1 MNLHDIPVIDT
12 HSHPFPPQQGV
23 VEWGHFRDAA
33 GEALRAPTTE
43 DNNSTMLVRMLIKRM
58 ASLFGTSTDRESV
71 WAARN
76 AAAADPLSYHR
87 MLWEDANI
95 AAVLVDPGF
104 PVTLIEADDFATVMP
119 CPTYEGYRI
128 ERFAAGPS
136 QQRPFAYDDYASFA
150 DFVEAFK
157 AQLDAEAAK
166 PGFRFY
172 KSIIA
177 YRTGLK
183 LTLPTESKARA
194 AWDERPAY
202 REPGEKVLRDF
213 LFHQTALKA
222 LEHDVP
228 FQVHTGHTSHDQPW
242 ANANPIEMTLFLN
255 QPQMD
260 QVRFVLVHGG
270 YPFNTEAGYIVSIYP
285 HVFLDLSLMIPWSSI
300 GVARR
305 IGETLEFAPTS
316 KVMYGSDGIMV
327 PELFWMSAHMARKAL
342 GKVLGSLIDDEI
354 VDTDEAEDIARDIL
368 YRNAE
373 RVYSMRAAWSAPQH
387 RAHANATTSAAT
399 ALAEH

>member
-1 MNLHDIPVIDT
+1 MNLHDIPVIDS
-12 HSHPFPPQQGV
+12 HAHPFPTQQGAV
-23 VEWGHFRDAA
+23 SWGYFRDAA
-33 GEALRAPTTE
+33 GEALRAPTSDE
-43 DNNSTMLVRMLIKRM
+43 NDSTMLVRMLVKKM
-58 ASLFGTSTDRESV
+58 AALFGTSQDREEV

-76 AAAADPLSYHR
+76 AAAADPASYHR
-87 MLWEDANI
+87 LLWEDANI

-104 PVTLIEADDFATVMP
+104 PVTLIEADDFATVIP
-119 CPTYEGYRI
+119 CPVYEGYRI

-136 QQRPFAYDDYASFA
+136 WNMPFDYDAYASFA
-150 DFVEAFK
+150 DLVEAFN
-157 AQLDAEAAK
+157 ARLDVEAAK

-183 LTLPTESKARA
+183 LTIPTEVAARA
-194 AWDERPAY
+194 AWNERPGY
-202 REPGEKVLRDF
+202 REAGEKILRDF

-222 LEHDVP
+222 IEHDAA

-270 YPFNTEAGYIVSIYP
+270 YPFNTEAGYITSIYP

-305 IGETLEFAPTS
+305 IEETLEFAPTS
-316 KVMYGSDGIMV
+316 KIMYGSDGIMI
-327 PELFWMSAHMARKAL
+327 PELFWISAHMVRKAL
-342 GKVLGSLIDDEI
+342 GKVLDGLISEEI
-354 VDTDEAEDIARDIL
+354 VVTDEAEDIGRDIL
-368 YRNAE
+368 YRTAE
-373 RVYSMRAAWSAPQH
+373 RVYSVSATLPDSPLRADV
-387 RAHANATTSAAT
+387 ATSQAVMSV
-399 ALAEH
+399 EH